1 MFHTSLAW
9 SPFAE
14 LDGRP
19 SKTSESG
26 STAAGPAASTPPP
39 PPRRA
44 APQTIG
50 PGPSAQVLP
59 GAKLRPGHGCCPCR
73 RQSESRSQSA
83 PLSAFYVKSWITAEV
98 PRGEWHA
105 RACAYDVVIS
115 ESRLSGSESRRR
127 LSESRLSVSLSRD
140 SPRHDSLSHGSR
152 GTTLR
157 VTTLRVTTLRVT
169 THRVTAESL
178 CVANLRAA
186 ISESLARLTE
196 SRLSPSYGSPSHGS
210 PSAGGAGRRHCGDG
224 GGNRRKPAPA
234 GSTVGSAG
242 FRPLAGS
249 DGIRVPSL
257 SRQAPP
263 QGNP

>member
-105 RACAYDVVIS
+105 RAYCESAPKTIGPGPSAQVLPGAKLRPGHGCCPCRRQS
-115 ESRLSGSESRRR
+115 ESRSQSAPLSAFYVKSWI
-127 LSESRLSVSLSRD
+127 
-140 SPRHDSLSHGSR
+140 
-152 GTTLR
+152 
-157 VTTLRVTTLRVT
+157 
-169 THRVTAESL
+169 TAE
-178 CVANLRAA
+178 VPRGEWHARAHCDTVTR
-186 ISESLARLTE
+186 ARAHA
-196 SRLSPSYGSPSHGS
+196 RMH
-210 PSAGGAGRRHCGDG
+210 ARA
-224 GGNRRKPAPA
+224 
-234 GSTVGSAG
+234 
-242 FRPLAGS
+242 
-249 DGIRVPSL
+249 RVHTTS
-257 SRQAPP
+257 
-263 QGNP
+263 